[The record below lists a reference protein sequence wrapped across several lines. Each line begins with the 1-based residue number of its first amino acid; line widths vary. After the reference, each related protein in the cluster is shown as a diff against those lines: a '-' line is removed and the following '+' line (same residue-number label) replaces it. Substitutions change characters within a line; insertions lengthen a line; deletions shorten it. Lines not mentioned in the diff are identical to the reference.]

1 MGTTRSLWDSA
12 QARKTAVI
20 PSLRTASPCKPQ
32 ESQEKCTLLPQ
43 RVLVQRPPNIISI
56 RATKR
61 FGYTTSQRAS
71 LASSV
76 TARLPTNITRISCS
90 NQHPPPHLETG
101 IENQLPSCMPANAY
115 PVTSLRQSSAAKKN
129 IKHHHHQL
137 RQLLL
142 ASETPAGQRA
152 SSASAATVL
161 VGHAAVNKHQQH
173 QWQCSFS
180 KTSGQKASSASAAT
194 VLVGHAAVNKHQQ
207 HQWQCAFS
215 KTSDQKALPA
225 SVATALAGHPA
236 VNKHQQ
242 HQ

>member
-1 MGTTRSLWDSA
+1 MEALAFFQHPQAFQGRNWGLRLDLGLCARKLPARAGKLICILWNTYALSHGNNPSLWDSA

-115 PVTSLRQSSAAKKN
+115 PVTSLRQSSAAKKF
-129 IKHHHHQL
+129 K
-137 RQLLL
+137 
-142 ASETPAGQRA
+142 
-152 SSASAATVL
+152 
-161 VGHAAVNKHQQH
+161 
-173 QWQCSFS
+173 
-180 KTSGQKASSASAAT
+180 KT
-194 VLVGHAAVNKHQQ
+194 
-207 HQWQCAFS
+207 
-215 KTSDQKALPA
+215 
-225 SVATALAGHPA
+225 
-236 VNKHQQ
+236 
-242 HQ
+242 